1 MKLHEIKITLN
12 PRRFKK
18 KKKILLL
25 LNRIRIIKNH
35 PGTKGQESHGRNA
48 DDKERSTW
56 RPLPRWRTTAHRGRL
71 DASQDRQAAF
81 EESMECLARLKF
93 QNRALFGFRQFG
105 AKPSRPPSFSA
116 RAFLECFGACVCVRV
131 ARNFAYTEGGETHRL
146 LLVEIERSGRG
157 WGRCKTFRIIIYP
170 LYRINNFGF
179 EYPPSSP
186 LPESKVR

>member
-1 MKLHEIKITLN
+1 MEET
-12 PRRFKK
+12 PM
-18 KKKILLL
+18 
-25 LNRIRIIKNH
+25 IKN
-35 PGTKGQESHGRNA
+35 GARGDLFQDG
-48 DDKERSTW
+48 
-56 RPLPRWRTTAHRGRL
+56 GRL

-105 AKPSRPPSFSA
+105 AKPSRPPFFSA

-157 WGRCKTFRIIIYP
+157 CGRCKTFRIIIYP

-179 EYPPSSP
+179 VEYPPLLTFAREQSS
-186 LPESKVR
+186 LTYRNS

>member
-1 MKLHEIKITLN
+1 
-12 PRRFKK
+12 
-18 KKKILLL
+18 
-25 LNRIRIIKNH
+25 
-35 PGTKGQESHGRNA
+35 
-48 DDKERSTW
+48 
-56 RPLPRWRTTAHRGRL
+56 
-71 DASQDRQAAF
+71 
-81 EESMECLARLKF
+81 MECLARLKF

-179 EYPPSSP
+179 VEYPPLLTFAREQSSLTYRNSWHLAIFINAVLIKGEFCLFFP
-186 LPESKVR
+186 PSSNIFALVKKFNTPSSTSNGVWKRL